1 MSLTINYSSYSSLL
15 TISST
20 LAGSIRV
27 PKENTFEAGVDDSIL
42 SKKSGDDRTIVG
54 NSSGKLVV

>member
-1 MSLTINYSSYSSLL
+1 L